1 MAIEQLYLDNK
12 YCPLSK
18 SINAAITKSI
28 ADIAEP
34 NKRKATNSSA
44 MKIRVN

>member
-34 NKRKATNSSA
+34 NKRKATYSKTTS
-44 MKIRVN
+44 I